1 MLICNIV
8 IAATYFSPGK
18 VQRIDEWFFVP
29 RRERESHHKA
39 IEKIG
44 FICVADRRR
53 GGGRERRPMKSILTF
68 ISASII
74 VSVDASLREIPHPY
88 LGATNLI
95 SSTH

>member
-1 MLICNIV
+1 M
-8 IAATYFSPGK
+8 YFSPGK

-29 RRERESHHKA
+29 RESHHKA

-44 FICVADRRR
+44 FICVADR
-53 GGGRERRPMKSILTF
+53 RRPMKSILTF